1 MCSYRLPIRSMRRAE
16 RTPRRTAAQAMMRPA
31 AAISCVLCCLLLPST
46 PAQSA
51 PESTREPVADRTSV
65 ESAGND
71 IEAEMEA
78 SAQQLG
84 EIEGR
89 LTRLQQELS
98 DRERQRDA
106 LYQELERNE
115 RDIAALARAGR
126 QLTAM
131 VDEQQRNVT
140 DLEARLV
147 ETGEDL
153 AVARNDL
160 AELLRSAYAM
170 GRGDRLRMLLNRE
183 DLTRSGRV
191 FGYYRCLGRARAEH
205 INEVEHLAAELARLG
220 TEARNEAR
228 RLQRLAERQT
238 ETRLRLEAVQVER
251 NAIVADLDA
260 NIAAGRGELV
270 TLNANAQALRTLI
283 DRLRRQVQIAAEI
296 GINQEAIAARKGRL
310 AWPISE
316 ARLASRFRGGEGDQ
330 DLHAD
335 GVLIEA
341 DEGSEVRAVHHGR
354 VVYADWL
361 RGFGL
366 LLVIDHGD
374 GYMTL
379 YGHNQ
384 TLLKE
389 VGEWI
394 ATGEVIALTGT
405 SGGSSTRGLYFA
417 LRYQGKPLD
426 PEHWCR
432 GRG

>member
-1 MCSYRLPIRSMRRAE
+1 MRRA
-16 RTPRRTAAQAMMRPA
+16 AGFGG
-31 AAISCVLCCLLLPST
+31 VLCCLLQPSI
-46 PAQSA
+46 PAYSA
-51 PESTREPVADRTSV
+51 PEPISEPASAPAAERAAV
-65 ESAGND
+65 EAPSNA
-71 IEAEMEA
+71 IKAEMEA

-89 LTRLQQELS
+89 LERLQQELS
-98 DRERQRDA
+98 NREQRRDA

-115 RDIAALARAGR
+115 HDIAALARAGR

-131 VDEQQRNVT
+131 VDEQQRNVAE
-140 DLEARLV
+140 LEARLV
-147 ETGEDL
+147 QSGEEL
-153 AVARNDL
+153 AAAKNDL

-191 FGYYRCLGRARAEH
+191 FGYYRCIGRERAARVSA
-205 INEVEHLAAELARLG
+205 VEHLAAELARLG
-220 TEARNEAR
+220 TESRTEAQ
-228 RLQRLAERQT
+228 RLQRLAERQA
-238 ETRLRLEAVQVER
+238 ETRQRLEAVQVER
-251 NAIVADLDA
+251 NAIVADLEA

-270 TLNANAQALRTLI
+270 TLSANAQVLRTLI

-296 GINQEAIAARKGRL
+296 EINQEAIVARKGSL
-310 AWPISE
+310 AWPISG
-316 ARLASRFRGGEGDQ
+316 ARLASQFRSGRGDQ
-330 DLHAD
+330 GLHAD
-335 GVLIEA
+335 GVVIEA

-384 TLLKE
+384 TLLTE

-394 ATGEVIALTGT
+394 ATGEVIALTGA
-405 SGGSSTRGLYFA
+405 SGGSGTRGLYFA

>member
-1 MCSYRLPIRSMRRAE
+1 MRYAAP
-16 RTPRRTAAQAMMRPA
+16 TPRRTAAQTMLRQAT
-31 AAISCVLCCLLLPST
+31 AIGSVLCCLLLPST
-46 PAQSA
+46 PVQSA
-51 PESTREPVADRTSV
+51 PEATREPVREPASNRTSA
-65 ESAGND
+65 EPAGNE

-98 DRERQRDA
+98 DREQQRDA

-115 RDIAALARAGR
+115 RDIEALARAGR

-147 ETGEDL
+147 QTGDDL

-183 DLTRSGRV
+183 DLARSGRV
-191 FGYYRCLGRARAEH
+191 FGYYRCIGRVRAARLNA
-205 INEVEHLAAELARLG
+205 VEQLAAELARLG
-220 TEARNEAR
+220 TESRNEAQ
-228 RLQRLAERQT
+228 RLQRLAERQA

-260 NIAAGRGELV
+260 NIVAGRGELV

-283 DRLRRQVQIAAEI
+283 ERLRRQVQIAAEI
-296 GINQEAIAARKGRL
+296 EINQEAIVARKGRL

-316 ARLASRFRGGEGDQ
+316 GRLASRFRGGEGDQ

-384 TLLKE
+384 ALLKE

-394 ATGEVIALTGT
+394 ATGEVIALTGA
-405 SGGSSTRGLYFA
+405 SGGSGNRGLYFA

-426 PEHWCR
+426 PELWCR

>member
-1 MCSYRLPIRSMRRAE
+1 MA
-16 RTPRRTAAQAMMRPA
+16 
-31 AAISCVLCCLLLPST
+31 
-46 PAQSA
+46 
-51 PESTREPVADRTSV
+51 
-65 ESAGND
+65 
-71 IEAEMEA
+71 A
-78 SAQQLG
+78 SAKQLG

-98 DRERQRDA
+98 DREQQRDA

-126 QLTAM
+126 QLTEM
-131 VDEQQRNVT
+131 VDEQQRNLT
-140 DLEARLV
+140 ELEARLV
-147 ETGEDL
+147 KTGDDL
-153 AVARNDL
+153 AVARKDL

-183 DLTRSGRV
+183 DLTRNERV
-191 FGYYRCLGRARAEH
+191 FGYYRCIGRVRAARLDA
-205 INEVEHLAAELARLG
+205 VEQLAAELVRLG
-220 TEARNEAR
+220 TESRDEAQ
-228 RLQRLAERQT
+228 RLQRLAERQA

-283 DRLRRQVQIAAEI
+283 ERLRRQVQIAAEI
-296 GINQEAIAARKGRL
+296 EINQEAIVARKGRL

-316 ARLASRFRGGEGDQ
+316 GRLASRFRGGAGDQ

-335 GVLIEA
+335 GVLIET

-384 TLLKE
+384 ALLKE

-394 ATGEVIALTGT
+394 ATGEVIALTGA
-405 SGGSSTRGLYFA
+405 SGGSGNSGLYFA

-426 PEHWCR
+426 PELWCR

>member
-1 MCSYRLPIRSMRRAE
+1 MNGFPFSIQSLRLAAPTPPRMAARALI
-16 RTPRRTAAQAMMRPA
+16 PPLAALG
-31 AAISCVLCCLLLPST
+31 CVCLLLSPM
-46 PAQSA
+46 PALAA
-51 PESTREPVADRTSV
+51 PEPTREAEPGRAADG
-65 ESAGND
+65 SAGHD

-98 DRERQRDA
+98 EREQQRDA
-106 LYQELERNE
+106 LYRELERNE

-131 VDEQQRNVT
+131 VEEQHRSVT
-140 DLEARLV
+140 ALEARLV
-147 ETGEDL
+147 QTRDDL
-153 AVARNDL
+153 AAARNDL

-170 GRGDRLRMLLNRE
+170 GRGDRLRMLLNGE

-191 FGYYRCLGRARAEH
+191 FGYYRCIGRSRAEH
-205 INEVEHLAAELARLG
+205 VDAVERLAAELARLG
-220 TEARNEAR
+220 TEARNEAQ
-228 RLQRLAERQT
+228 RLQRLADSQA
-238 ETRLRLEAVQVER
+238 ETRRRLEAVQVER

-270 TLNANAQALRTLI
+270 TLNANAQSLRTLI
-283 DRLRRQVQIAAEI
+283 ERLQRQVQIAAEI
-296 GINQEAIAARKGRL
+296 EINQEAIVARKGRL
-310 AWPISE
+310 AWPIAG
-316 ARLASRFRGGEGDQ
+316 ARLASRFRGGQGDQ
-330 DLHAD
+330 ELHAD

-341 DEGSEVRAVHHGR
+341 DEGSEVHAVHHGR

-394 ATGEVIALTGT
+394 ATGEVIALTGA
-405 SGGSSTRGLYFA
+405 SGGSGSRGLYFA
-417 LRYQGKPLD
+417 LRYQGKPLN